1 MQHFPR
7 TFGQLQHKEPRTT
20 INEARSH
27 LDERLY
33 LYWEAYKTHKLSFPL
48 FTLSLSLS
56 FLFLPRSSFL
66 LPLTLSV
73 LRLHASLGSVEVW
86 ATRR

>member
-33 LYWEAYKTHKLSFPL
+33 LYWEANKTHKLSFPL
-48 FTLSLSLS
+48 ITLSLSLS
-56 FLFLPRSSFL
+56 SSSL
-66 LPLTLSV
+66 DPPSCYLSLYLCFACMPV
-73 LRLHASLGSVEVW
+73 LEV
-86 ATRR
+86 